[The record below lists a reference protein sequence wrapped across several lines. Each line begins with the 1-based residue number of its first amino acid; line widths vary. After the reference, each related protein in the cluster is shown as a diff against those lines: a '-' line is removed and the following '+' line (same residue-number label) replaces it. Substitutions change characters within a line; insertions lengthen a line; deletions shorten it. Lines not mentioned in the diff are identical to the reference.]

1 MLRWAATGVIA
12 MATPKKT
19 PEAPRYLTGGT
30 RQRFDELASK
40 CVAMGTLSHL
50 DVDVL
55 AKYVLAEDE
64 YLVVTQKLQR
74 ALSDGDADSAGKW
87 LSLQGSVA
95 KQCLTLGAELGLT
108 PASRR
113 SRGLIV
119 P

>member
-1 MLRWAATGVIA
+1 
-12 MATPKKT
+12 MATAKKT

-30 RQRFDELASK
+30 RQRFDELAPK

-64 YLVVTQKLQR
+64 YLVVTQKLQ
-74 ALSDGDADSAGKW
+74 

-95 KQCLTLGAELGLT
+95 KQCLTLGADKVTEAERRKEL
-108 PASRR
+108 A
-113 SRGLIV
+113 
-119 P
+119 

>member
-1 MLRWAATGVIA
+1 
-12 MATPKKT
+12 MATAKKP

-30 RQRFDELASK
+30 KLRFDELAPK

-50 DVDVL
+50 DD
-55 AKYVLAEDE
+55 YV
-64 YLVVTQKLQR
+64 VVTLKLHR
-74 ALSDGDADSAGKW
+74 ALNDGDADSAGKW
-87 LSLQGSVA
+87 LSLQGGVA

>member
-1 MLRWAATGVIA
+1 
-12 MATPKKT
+12 MATAKKP

-30 RQRFDELASK
+30 KLRFDELAPK
-40 CVAMGTLSHL
+40 CVAMGTLSHP

-74 ALSDGDADSAGKW
+74 ALNDGDADSAGKW
-87 LSLQGSVA
+87 LSLQGGVA

>member
-1 MLRWAATGVIA
+1 MYPPP
-12 MATPKKT
+12 M
-19 PEAPRYLTGGT
+19 APRYLQAALK
-30 RQRFDELASK
+30 QRFDELAPK

-64 YLVVTQKLQR
+64 YLAVTQKLRR
-74 ALSDGDADSAGKW
+74 ALNAGDADSAGKW
-87 LSLQGSVA
+87 LSLQGSLA
-95 KQCLTLGAELGLT
+95 RQCLTLGAELGLT
-108 PASRR
+108 PAARR